1 MSHPAVHPVDVLL
14 EPPAENAA
22 APPGVRMGYIKGLPG
37 TKLGLVLR
45 ASQIFFAT
53 VAVVVMSTTSD
64 FSSVLVF
71 CLLVAFSGLQIF
83 WSLAMALTNIRA
95 ISLKRKFQNRPAV
108 IIFFAG
114 DMISSLLMFSGAC
127 ASAGI
132 TVLVNADQQDCSMNH
147 CVQFQTST
155 CMAFVTWCIDLPS
168 FMLSFWSFAA
178 V

>member
-114 DMISSLLMFSGAC
+114 DMVAGRSCQRILDTSGERMTRHHHKRTHNSSLEARSLLYSCSLEPVHLLVSLFSLML
-127 ASAGI
+127 I
-132 TVLVNADQQDCSMNH
+132 NRIV
-147 CVQFQTST
+147 
-155 CMAFVTWCIDLPS
+155 P
-168 FMLSFWSFAA
+168 
-178 V
+178 